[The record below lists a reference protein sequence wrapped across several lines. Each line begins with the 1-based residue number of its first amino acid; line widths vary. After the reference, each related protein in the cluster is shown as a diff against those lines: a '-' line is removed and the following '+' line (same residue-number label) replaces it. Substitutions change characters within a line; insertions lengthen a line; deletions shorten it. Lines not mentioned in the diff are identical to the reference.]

1 MDSPKELKEQFG
13 EVIAELSRTGAA
25 PGAETL
31 EQLRQDLER
40 LDDLVRKVPDDG
52 QRHELGLRSR
62 EAHSRWEQAWSEFE
76 HPTILSAQPSPLE
89 RSLNAYMQRDRWEG
103 FER

>member
-1 MDSPKELKEQFG
+1 MDSPKELKEQFR
-13 EVIAELSRTGAA
+13 EVIAELSRTSAA

-31 EQLRQDLER
+31 EPLRQDLAR
-40 LDDLVRKVPDDG
+40 LDGLVRKVPDD
-52 QRHELGLRSR
+52 RKRYELGLRSR

-76 HPTILSAQPSPLE
+76 HPTILGAQPSPLE
-89 RSLNAYMQRDRWEG
+89 RSLNARIQRDRWEG